1 MDLPGVRVVRAFL
14 AAPRP
19 EPAFF
24 VGAFRGVDLE
34 VDRRAPAR
42 FVAVLLVDDFFADD
56 FFADDF
62 FAASSHVFFADV
74 FFADF
79 ELGGLA

>member
-1 MDLPGVRVVRAFL
+1 MVRAFL

-24 VGAFRGVDLE
+24 VGAFRAVDLE

-56 FFADDF
+56 FFAGVF
-62 FAASSHVFFADV
+62 FAGVFFADVFFADV

-79 ELGGLA
+79 VLGGLA

>member
-1 MDLPGVRVVRAFL
+1 MRLLG

-19 EPAFF
+19 EPAFL
-24 VGAFRGVDLE
+24 VGAFPAVDLE

-42 FVAVLLVDDFFADD
+42 FVLLADDFFAEAFFAGTFFAETFFADD

-62 FAASSHVFFADV
+62 FADL
-74 FFADF
+74 DF
-79 ELGGLA
+79 SGLA